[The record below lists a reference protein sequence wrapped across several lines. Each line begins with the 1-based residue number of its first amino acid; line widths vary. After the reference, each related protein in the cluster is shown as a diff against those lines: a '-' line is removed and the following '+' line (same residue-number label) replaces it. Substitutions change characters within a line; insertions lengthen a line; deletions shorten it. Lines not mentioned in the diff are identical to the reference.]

1 MARRTPPD
9 STRERP
15 SREVVRRASRPA
27 MYFALTLLAA
37 MWLTALPTGM
47 VLAVVTA
54 VLAVAAVALGGWSL
68 VRLRRAKVRGFLW
81 WLVIVA
87 FGVAL
92 FVALSS
98 IVQLAMW
105 DVYANFSD
113 CMRKANTSQ
122 AEASCRGQ
130 LEDDIR
136 RWALSLVG

>member
-1 MARRTPPD
+1 
-9 STRERP
+9 
-15 SREVVRRASRPA
+15 

-87 FGVAL
+87 FAVAL

-113 CMRKANTSQ
+113 CMRKAITSQ